1 MKDTIN
7 LNIGTRFD
15 IKGITY
21 EISYIERGNIR
32 CSNIAGGKIINFPL
46 KKFEELCQTNVIKNL
61 TSPETEGIQ
70 PCDLSK
76 PEIDVMNYRLKYVRT
91 ILKLAKYPR
100 SINYVLPLIKEISE
114 ELEDESPPSFSNFAR
129 WMGKY
134 IQSDQDPMSLV
145 SMVANRGNR
154 TSRLGVE
161 IEKIIYRRIE
171 EDYLTIQKQSAKIV
185 YKNIQA
191 EILEEY
197 ANGNSLPTGICFPSE
212 RTINRRINKI
222 DPYRI
227 SRNRD
232 GKYIANKKFKAAGQ
246 SLTSTR
252 ILETVEADG
261 NILDVMVVDENTGEV
276 MGRPYGTC
284 LIDQYSRCVI
294 AFVITMIPFSAA
306 TLLKTLK
313 IALSGNGER
322 FGGLFEIL
330 IVDNGSDY
338 ISDSVKNF
346 CNNVGIRIEYGAPRD
361 PNTKPHVERFF
372 GRLNTQ
378 LIHTLP
384 GTTFSNPNQKADY
397 DAEKHACLSLDELK
411 IKVSQWLDLFY
422 HKELHQGHGR
432 APEKLW
438 NENLNEIPVITYP
451 IATLDTI
458 ARDVIIRTIS
468 KGRITAYNLKWYS
481 HALATVEAE
490 FRMKGTSPVVHVY
503 IDTLDL
509 ANVFIKNPKNGKI
522 IEANSVVPKY
532 TNGMSLYEH
541 ENIRKN
547 LNEKGKKD
555 ISTSDQNQLI
565 IDRWKFRKDIVK
577 SGKKF
582 ARKQI
587 ARLREHQ
594 KTPSKVEQ
602 AKQEEQLSEAFETER
617 LQSDFIESNDSEA
630 IESFECERF

>member
-1 MKDTIN
+1 
-7 LNIGTRFD
+7 
-15 IKGITY
+15 
-21 EISYIERGNIR
+21 
-32 CSNIAGGKIINFPL
+32 
-46 KKFEELCQTNVIKNL
+46 
-61 TSPETEGIQ
+61 
-70 PCDLSK
+70 
-76 PEIDVMNYRLKYVRT
+76 
-91 ILKLAKYPR
+91 
-100 SINYVLPLIKEISE
+100 
-114 ELEDESPPSFSNFAR
+114 
-129 WMGKY
+129 
-134 IQSDQDPMSLV
+134 LV
-145 SMVANRGNR
+145 DA
-154 TSRLGVE
+154 
-161 IEKIIYRRIE
+161 Y
-171 EDYLTIQKQSAKIV
+171 
-185 YKNIQA
+185 

-197 ANGNSLPTGICFPSE
+197 TNGDFLPTGICLPSE

-222 DPYRI
+222 DPYRL
-227 SRNRD
+227 SRKRD
-232 GKYIANKKFKAAGQ
+232 GIYIANKKFKAAGQ
-246 SLTSTR
+246 SLLSTR

-261 NILDVMVVDENTGEV
+261 NILDVMVVDEDTGEV

-284 LIDQYSRCVI
+284 LIDQYSRCII

-313 IALSGNGER
+313 ISLSGNGGR
-322 FGGLFEIL
+322 FGGLFEVL

-361 PNTKPHVERFF
+361 PNSKPHVERFF

-384 GTTFSNPNQKADY
+384 GTTFSNPKYKADY
-397 DAEKHACLSLDELK
+397 ASEKHACLTLNELK
-411 IKVSQWLDLFY
+411 DKVSQWLDIFY
-422 HKELHQGHGR
+422 HKEFHKGHGR
-432 APEKLW
+432 SPEKLW

-451 IATLDTI
+451 IKTLDTI

-490 FRMKGTSPVVHVY
+490 FRMKGASPIVDVY

-547 LNEKGKKD
+547 LKEQGKKD
-555 ISTSDQNQLI
+555 ISTSDQYQLI

-587 ARLREHQ
+587 ARLRELQ
-594 KTPSKVEQ
+594 KKPSKVEQ
-602 AKQEEQLSEAFETER
+602 IRENEQLSDAFEIEK
-617 LQSDFIESNDSEA
+617 LQSDVVESNDSES
-630 IESFECERF
+630 IESFGYERF

>member
-1 MKDTIN
+1 MKDTLN
-7 LNIGTRFD
+7 LNVGTRFD
-15 IKGITY
+15 IKGISY
-21 EISYIERGNIR
+21 EITFIERGNIR
-32 CSNIAGGKIINFPL
+32 CSNIAGGKIINFTL
-46 KKFEELCQTNVIKNL
+46 KKFEELCQTTVIKNL
-61 TSPETEGIQ
+61 ISSEVESIQ
-70 PCDLSK
+70 PNTLCKS
-76 PEIDVMNYRLKYVRT
+76 EIKEMNYRLKYVRT
-91 ILKLAKYPR
+91 IFNLAKYPR
-100 SINYVLPLIKEISE
+100 SINYAKPLIKMISE
-114 ELEDESPPSFSNFAR
+114 EIGDETPPSFSNLAK

-134 IQSDQDPMSLV
+134 IQSNLNPMSLV
-145 SMVANRGNR
+145 PMVAKRGNR

-171 EDYLTIQKQSAKIV
+171 EDYLSSQKLSARIV
-185 YKNIQA
+185 YKNIHA

-197 ANGNSLPTGICFPSE
+197 ANGNSLPNGICIPSE
-212 RTINRRINKI
+212 STINRRINTI
-222 DPYRI
+222 DPYRR
-227 SRNRD
+227 SRTRD
-232 GKYIANKKFKAAGQ
+232 GIYIANKNFKAAGQ
-246 SLTSTR
+246 SLISTR

-261 NILDVMVVDENTGEV
+261 NILDVMVVDEETGEV

-313 IALSGNGER
+313 IALNGNGGR
-322 FGGLFEIL
+322 FGGLFETL

-346 CNNVGIRIEYGAPRD
+346 CNNVGIRIEFGAPRD
-361 PNTKPHVERFF
+361 PNSKPHVERFF
-372 GRLNTQ
+372 GRLNIQ

-397 DAEKHACLSLDELK
+397 DAEKHACLTLDELK
-411 IKVSQWLDLFY
+411 EKVSQWLGLFY
-422 HKELHQGHGR
+422 HKELHRGHGR

-438 NENLNEIPVITYP
+438 NENLNENPIITYP
-451 IATLDTI
+451 IKELDSI

-468 KGRITAYNLKWYS
+468 KGRITAFNLKWYS

-490 FRMKGTSPVVHVY
+490 FRMKGAAPIVHVY
-503 IDTLDL
+503 VDTLNL
-509 ANVFIKNPKNGKI
+509 ANVYIKNPKNGKI
-522 IEANSVVPKY
+522 IVANSVVPKY
-532 TNGMSLYEH
+532 TEGMSLYEH
-541 ENIRKN
+541 EKIRNN
-547 LNEKGKKD
+547 LKEQGKKD

-565 IDRWKFRKDIVK
+565 IDRWNFRKDIVK

-594 KTPSKVEQ
+594 KTPSKVELVRE
-602 AKQEEQLSEAFETER
+602 EEQLSEALEAKR
-617 LQSDFIESNDSEA
+617 LQSDVVESNVPESSEPLGY
-630 IESFECERF
+630 ERF